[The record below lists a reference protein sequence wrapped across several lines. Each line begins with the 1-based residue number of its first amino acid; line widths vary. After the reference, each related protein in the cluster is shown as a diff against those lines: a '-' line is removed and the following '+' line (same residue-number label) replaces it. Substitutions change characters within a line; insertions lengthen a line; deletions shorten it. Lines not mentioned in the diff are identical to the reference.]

1 MTRKCRRGIDRV
13 VDPTKAGLE
22 APGGGVRG
30 NRTQQTRKGVVVRLH
45 DSQVSPPASAR
56 DRDRVFHPDTFAA

>member
-1 MTRKCRRGIDRV
+1 MTRIFRREIDRV
-13 VDPTKAGLE
+13 VDPTKAGQE

-30 NRTQQTRKGVVVRLH
+30 NWAIRASEDAVARLH

-56 DRDRVFHPDTFAA
+56 GRDLVFHPDTFAA